1 MSIANLL
8 ARTQSR
14 TVKARAPAPPPR
26 RHGQIRPLQSRV
38 HPAALIG
45 GASIVLGYGYAQLRS
60 SNGEKGSS
68 ASIPTILRPE
78 SAPPVFDSPVE
89 ALDLPAAENKLKK
102 DQKSFRFEV
111 SSGKNG
117 RFDVVRLASN
127 SPVEDE
133 YAFGTA
139 PGPGQRPVH
148 FWGVY
153 DGHAGWA
160 TSAVLRKYLIPTVS
174 LTLSSLPALV
184 QPGQID
190 SAITSAFTTLDAT
203 IMTTA
208 LAALKSSVPAGDPS
222 VISAL
227 APAIAGSCALLALY
241 DPRSFTLRTAC
252 VGDSRAV
259 MGRWNPQTNRY
270 EARPLS
276 VDQTGHNEA
285 EVARLAA
292 ARPPGEPT
300 EDYLDPKS
308 GRLLGLAVTRAFG
321 DHRWKWPNAVVSDA
335 QERFFGQ
342 GPRPKS
348 KSPPYLTAEPV
359 ITETDV
365 VLGSES
371 QPGDFVIMASDGL
384 WDHFGNDEAVE
395 CVGRLIEAKRA
406 GKLAKSGSSNSFE
419 IEARRDNKSATSP
432 SSITKKKPEFEVV
445 DGYAEWQATPEHF
458 VVEDDNAATHLV
470 KNAFGGSRRNLFCA
484 VLSMYAPLSRNVR
497 DDVTVQVIFFGDV

>member
-1 MSIANLL
+1 MSIGTLL
-8 ARTQSR
+8 ARSLSR
-14 TVKARAPAPPPR
+14 AVRARGPTPPPQ
-26 RHGQIRPLQSRV
+26 RHGQIRTLQSRV

-60 SNGEKGSS
+60 NSKSDNLPS
-68 ASIPTILRPE
+68 ASIPTILRPD

-102 DQKSFRFEV
+102 DQKSLRFEV
-111 SSGKNG
+111 SPGKNG

-139 PGPGQRPVH
+139 PGPGNAPFA

-160 TSAVLRKYLIPTVS
+160 TSAVLRDYLIPTVS

-184 QPGQID
+184 QPGHIN
-190 SAITSAFTTLDAT
+190 SAITSAFTTLDST

-208 LAALKSSVPAGDPS
+208 LAALKSSVPAGDPT
-222 VISAL
+222 VLSAL
-227 APAIAGSCALLALY
+227 APAVAGSCALLSLY
-241 DPRSFTLRTAC
+241 DPRSSTLRTAC

-300 EDYLDPKS
+300 EDYLDSRS

-321 DHRWKWPNAVVSDA
+321 DHRWKWPNSVVSDV

-359 ITETDV
+359 ITETEV
-365 VLGSES
+365 VVGREG

-384 WDHFGNDEAVE
+384 WDHFGNDEAVD
-395 CVGRLIEAKRA
+395 CVGRWIEAKRA
-406 GKLAKSGSSNSFE
+406 GKLAKGGGNSVE
-419 IEARRDNKSATSP
+419 VEARRDNKSTTSP
-432 SSITKKKPEFEVV
+432 SSDSKAKPEFEVI
-445 DGYAEWQATPEHF
+445 DGYAEWRATPEYF

>member
-1 MSIANLL
+1 MSVGRLL
-8 ARTQSR
+8 GKRLWRA
-14 TVKARAPAPPPR
+14 ARAGTARPPPQR
-26 RHGQIRPLQSRV
+26 QLQSNVNRT
-38 HPAALIG
+38 LLLMG
-45 GASIVLGYGYAQLRS
+45 GGFVVGFAGARYRQSKRDI
-60 SNGEKGSS
+60 SS
-68 ASIPTILRPE
+68 ASIPTLLTSE

-89 ALDLPAAENKLKK
+89 ALDLPAADKKLKR
-102 DQKSFRFEV
+102 QEQSYSFEV
-111 SSGKNG
+111 SQGQNG

-139 PGPGQRPVH
+139 PGPGNTPWA

-160 TSAVLRKYLIPTVS
+160 TSAVLRSYLIPTVS
-174 LTLSSLPALV
+174 LTLSSLPGSA
-184 QPGQID
+184 PASQIT
-190 SAITSAFTTLDAT
+190 SGIVSAFTTLDAT

-208 LAALKSSVPAGDPS
+208 LAAMKSSVPPGDPA
-222 VISAL
+222 VLAAL
-227 APAIAGSCALLALY
+227 APAIAGSCALLSMY
-241 DPRSFTLRTAC
+241 DARASTLRTAC

-259 MGRWNPQTNRY
+259 LGRWNPQTNRY

-300 EDYLDPKS
+300 EDYLDSKS

-321 DHRWKWPNAVVSDA
+321 DHRWKWPSAVVREA

-359 ITETDV
+359 VTETDV
-365 VLGSES
+365 VGGER
-371 QPGDFVIMASDGL
+371 GDFVVMASDGL

-395 CVGRLIEAKRA
+395 CVGRWIEAKRA
-406 GKLAKSGSSNSFE
+406 GKLSKSGSSSVE
-419 IEARRDNKSATSP
+419 VVSRDDKSAAASSP
-432 SSITKKKPEFEVV
+432 SDDAKSKKEFDVI
-445 DGYAEWQATPEHF
+445 DGYAEWQATPDHF

-484 VLSMYAPLSRNVR
+484 VMTMCPPLSRNVR